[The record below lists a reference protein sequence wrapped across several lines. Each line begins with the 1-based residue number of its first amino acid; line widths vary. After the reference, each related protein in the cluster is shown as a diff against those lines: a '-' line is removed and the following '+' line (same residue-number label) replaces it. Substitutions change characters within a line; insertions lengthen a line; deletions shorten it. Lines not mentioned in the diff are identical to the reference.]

1 MRMGGQT
8 MRRMMTTEMVMEK
21 KEQMKI
27 PEITQINR
35 C

>member
-1 MRMGGQT
+1 MRRRMT
-8 MRRMMTTEMVMEK
+8 KRMMTTEMVMEK